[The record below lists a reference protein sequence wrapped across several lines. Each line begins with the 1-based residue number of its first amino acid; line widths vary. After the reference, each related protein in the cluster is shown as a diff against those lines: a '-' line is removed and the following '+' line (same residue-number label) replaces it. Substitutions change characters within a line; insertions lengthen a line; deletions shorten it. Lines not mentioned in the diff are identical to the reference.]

1 MGKYDKQGEALR
13 NLRKQLGYKSA
24 KTVSNELGYSR
35 NWLYEKEH
43 GRKGLTLTEALELSE
58 YYKVPLQYL
67 VDKIGGVW
75 WHIIR
80 HTKKQAFLSL

>member
-43 GRKGLTLTEALELSE
+43 GRKGLTLSEALELSE

-67 VDKIGGVW
+67 VDKIGVYDD
-75 WHIIR
+75 
-80 HTKKQAFLSL
+80 TL

>member
-1 MGKYDKQGEALR
+1 LDI
-13 NLRKQLGYKSA
+13 SA

-58 YYKVPLQYL
+58 YYKVPPT
-67 VDKIGGVW
+67 ISSG
-75 WHIIR
+75 
-80 HTKKQAFLSL
+80 

>member
-13 NLRKQLGYKSA
+13 NLRKQ
-24 KTVSNELGYSR
+24 LGYSR

-67 VDKIGGVW
+67 VDKIGVYDD
-75 WHIIR
+75 
-80 HTKKQAFLSL
+80 TL